1 MLWIAKGL
9 DFVQCVKVHKQ
20 GKMNKIKF
28 RYKFDSSA
36 YVVDEKY
43 FLEIERMA
51 KMNAEKIETL
61 AEKKFRSYLSNG
73 MNHIKLEFKI
83 RGVEELRGRH
93 VISELN
99 YNERG
104 YPMSVPEKIKYAI
117 VDDITGYVE
126 KKFEH
131 YKDDCQKLFDKI
143 YKQSKDKNKKEIR
156 FWQALFVFTF
166 FLLLIECIY
175 KII

>member
-1 MLWIAKGL
+1 
-9 DFVQCVKVHKQ
+9 
-20 GKMNKIKF
+20 MNKIKF

-51 KMNAEKIETL
+51 KMNAKKIETL

-99 YNERG
+99 YGERG
-104 YPMSVPEKIKYAI
+104 YPISVPEKIKYAI

-143 YKQSKDKNKKEIR
+143 YKQSKDKNKKETR
-156 FWQALFVFTF
+156 FWQSLSVFTF